1 MWSFRMA
8 AARWVFTVFKQIF
21 RMRAISFVRPSATRL
36 TIARVPVTKSL
47 FFPHRCRALL
57 GVQLALERQ
66 FKQPPPIF
74 IGDDNHSTAERR
86 SVPSVTQTLLCAA

>member
-1 MWSFRMA
+1 MA

-21 RMRAISFVRPSATRL
+21 RMRAISFVRPLATRL

-57 GVQLALERQ
+57 GVEPSQL
-66 FKQPPPIF
+66 
-74 IGDDNHSTAERR
+74 
-86 SVPSVTQTLLCAA
+86 